1 MRKNPAPSV
10 QDSGSSE
17 LMECIATL
25 QGNWVLIEAEVEEI
39 KRDIAALVRLLGV
52 DIDFI
57 FYR

>member
-39 KRDIAALVRLLGV
+39 KRDIAALVR
-52 DIDFI
+52 
-57 FYR
+57 